1 MKRILCALFAFFLLL
16 AASAQQIVRIELRN
30 GDVVTYNVADIGN
43 MYFTDTEPKEI
54 SFEFRDGD
62 YIEYSVDDIDNIT
75 FSEAEVEDPGLPLP
89 YTKSFATSLDDWKN
103 YTTSGEGNWY
113 INYKSAYASGYVN
126 SVNKAGVYYLVS
138 PLIDLQG
145 EAVQVSYTHILR
157 YNRDDKNQQILIN
170 TNFDEENP
178 SEGWELLNQNNIE
191 GTDWNTW
198 TQQKITVPSQYM
210 GKKVRFALR
219 FECTSSASATWEV
232 KDFSVK
238 AVSEASLKTTLKADA
253 YKRIE
258 VPALKSGGL
267 FVSNWTVENNDSIMT
282 YCYEFNTSQ
291 LHSNWVAYRFD
302 AITRQRNTTRTDAW
316 SDDPALP
323 SQYRIGTGTFSG
335 YDRGHICPSADRLYS
350 EEANAKTFY
359 MSNMSPQLNSFNTG
373 IWETLESAI
382 RTKGQNATF
391 ADTLYV
397 VKGGLVSSGQM
408 LGYVSRSGGKRV
420 AVPKYY
426 FCAALQKKGNTYNAI
441 GFLLEHKVYDST
453 EKKLS
458 LYAMSIDALEE
469 KTGIDFFH
477 NLPDNIETQV
487 EKSYNATLWGLDP

>member
-1 MKRILCALFAFFLLL
+1 MKRFFCFLFAFSLLL
-16 AASAQQIVRIELRN
+16 AASAQDIMRIEFRN
-30 GDVVTYNVADIGN
+30 GKIVKYEVAEIDN
-43 MYFTDTEPKEI
+43 MSFTETEPEDI
-54 SFEFRDGD
+54 CFEFRDGEFA
-62 YIEYSVDDIDNIT
+62 EYCVDDIDNIT
-75 FSEAEVEDPGLPLP
+75 FTDGGEEETALPLP

-113 INYKSAYASGYVN
+113 INYKSAYASGYV
-126 SVNKAGVYYLVS
+126 SGVNKAGVYYLVS

-145 EAVQVSYTHILR
+145 EAAQITYNHILR
-157 YNRDDKNQQILIN
+157 YNRGNQNQQLLIN
-170 TNFDEENP
+170 TAFDESNP
-178 SEGWELLNQNNIE
+178 SVGWQLLNQNHIE
-191 GTDWNTW
+191 GTDWNNW
-198 TQQKITVPSQYM
+198 AQQQVTVPSQYM

-267 FVSNWTVENNDSIMT
+267 FVSNWTVENDDSIMT

-382 RTKGQNATF
+382 RTKGQSATF

-426 FCAALQKKGNTYNAI
+426 FCAALRKKGSTYNAI
-441 GFLLEHKVYDST
+441 GFFLEHKVYEAD
-453 EKKLS
+453 EKSLS
-458 LYAMSIDALEE
+458 LYVMSIDTLEE

-477 NLPDNIETQV
+477 NLPDNIETTV
-487 EKSYNATLWGLDP
+487 ESTFDKSIWGL